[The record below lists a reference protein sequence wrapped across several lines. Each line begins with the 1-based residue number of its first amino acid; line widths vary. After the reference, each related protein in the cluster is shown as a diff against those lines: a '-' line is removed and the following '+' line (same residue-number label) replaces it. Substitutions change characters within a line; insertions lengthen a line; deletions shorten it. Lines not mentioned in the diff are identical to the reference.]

1 MDSNKLVRLFL
12 LVLRVALGC
21 IFVYAAWTK
30 LRDPWQLFA
39 MSIDSYRILPL
50 QAVELVAH
58 VIPWLELAVGLLLI
72 AGVWLRISGSIVSL
86 LLLTFFGL
94 MLRAYAKGMEINC
107 GCFGTSEM
115 ISWKTL
121 LRDGTMV
128 AAALLVT
135 TMAFLDRPKTAA

>member
-12 LVLRVALGC
+12 LILRVALGC

-50 QAVELVAH
+50 QVVELVAH

-94 MLRAYAKGMEINC
+94 MLRAYAKG
-107 GCFGTSEM
+107 
-115 ISWKTL
+115 
-121 LRDGTMV
+121 
-128 AAALLVT
+128 
-135 TMAFLDRPKTAA
+135 